1 MDNIV
6 LTENMKIWLKELYLK
21 QAEEHRE
28 AAKNCHIF
36 ALGSETQESSV
47 QFEEYA
53 DEHKEFAHIL
63 ECLAKE
69 LDLE

>member
-6 LTENMKIWLKELYLK
+6 LTERMKDWLKEIYLE
-21 QAEEHRE
+21 QAREHRGL
-28 AAKNCHIF
+28 ASNYHTF
-36 ALGSETQESSV
+36 ALGSETQEMATH
-47 QFEEYA
+47 FEEYA
-53 DEHKEFAHIL
+53 EECREFAHIL